1 MRSEVAWAA
10 VSRRAAALFG
20 LADDLDEAAREAD
33 GAPLG
38 CEALRDF
45 SSRVQVITS
54 ARQSEFFGADADAAE
69 AEADA
74 DADADGGLP
83 AGEFVPFN
91 AAGLQCAL
99 AEACLF
105 GWHVWGAESAA
116 CEAVGDAADALMAPP
131 AATAA

>member
-1 MRSEVAWAA
+1 M
-10 VSRRAAALFG
+10 SRRAAALFG
-20 LADDLDEAAREAD
+20 LADDLDVTARQADGAA

-54 ARQSEFFGADADAAE
+54 ARQSEFFGADADAG
-69 AEADA
+69 
-74 DADADGGLP
+74 ADGRLP

-131 AATAA
+131 AASTAA